1 MQPEALSMHP
11 RALLDGLFGLLKL
24 GAKAGEDES
33 GTSAEPTPTDNS
45 PSPTDHDTTGDGQ
58 TEDTG
63 GEPTPTSTT
72 PTRTPPPK
80 SSSTTGGKTSDA
92 GDTTTVV
99 KTTTTTTTTPTT
111 TSKETKTEKTENT
124 AGTVVTI
131 TGPGVTKTTVV
142 GPPPTIDD
150 PNGSK
155 ADVGA
160 SSNLTSIIVASTVT
174 AVALLACTVLFYVY
188 RYRKNRR
195 TYGDDDFFAKG
206 MGGVSPHSRGANTM
220 TTTSPFIPPGQPSS
234 DGYVAEPGHGRFVS
248 VGDNSHLLAN
258 QPYRQVH
265 PAPVHYR
272 QQSPPPH
279 NPFSLQP
286 HGQ

>member
-1 MQPEALSMHP
+1 MKLPSGERKSGIPDDTEMPAPVITRHRWQPCTARWISLSAAAPGSRSARARRFMQREW
-11 RALLDGLFGLLKL
+11 
-24 GAKAGEDES
+24 GA
-33 GTSAEPTPTDNS
+33 
-45 PSPTDHDTTGDGQ
+45 
-58 TEDTG
+58 
-63 GEPTPTSTT
+63 
-72 PTRTPPPK
+72 
-80 SSSTTGGKTSDA
+80 
-92 GDTTTVV
+92 
-99 KTTTTTTTTPTT
+99 
-111 TSKETKTEKTENT
+111 ENT

-272 QQSPPPH
+272 QQPPPPH